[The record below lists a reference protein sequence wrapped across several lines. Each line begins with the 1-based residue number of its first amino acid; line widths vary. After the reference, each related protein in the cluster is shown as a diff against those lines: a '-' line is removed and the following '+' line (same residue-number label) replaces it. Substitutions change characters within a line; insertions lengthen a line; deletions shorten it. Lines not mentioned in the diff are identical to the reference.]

1 VSVVRLASFNVENL
15 FARAK
20 VLNTTTWEEGRPQLA
35 AFERFN
41 RTAQRRFYRKAD
53 KRQML
58 RDLETLKVI
67 TRASSDGRL
76 IRQPNTAAQLAI
88 LRENR
93 GDFMV
98 ERRTTGIEIV
108 ATGRG
113 DWIGWLELVV
123 ESVDEAA
130 IRMTARVI
138 QDLAAGVLAVVEA
151 ENRPSLVR
159 FNETMLANRYRHV
172 MLVDGNDERGIDVGL
187 LTTARRPIVN
197 VESHVDDRDTRNP
210 DVTRRDDRLF
220 SRDAPV
226 YTVRCEGED
235 LLVVVNHLK
244 SQSPTG
250 DEPPDQLRRRQSTRL
265 ASIYRTLRRDGAR
278 FVAMVG
284 DFNRGPDEEGRQP
297 SLEALFRPAL
307 GLVDVYDLAQFDTGP
322 RPGTFQSCGL
332 RERLDYIFLSPEL
345 AARVTRGG
353 IFRRGLWGRP
363 TNKNPPSDWEIYDDI
378 TESIHAASDHAAV
391 WVDLDFP

>member
-1 VSVVRLASFNVENL
+1 VRLASFNVENL

-41 RTAQRRFYRKAD
+41 RTAQRRFYRKVD

-58 RDLETLKVI
+58 RDLETLSVI
-67 TRASSDGRL
+67 TRASSDNRL

-98 ERRTTGIEIV
+98 ERQATGIEIV
-108 ATGRG
+108 ATGRA

-123 ESVDEAA
+123 EPVDEMA

-138 QDLAAGVLAVVEA
+138 QDLAAGVIAVVEA
-151 ENRPSLVR
+151 EHRPSLVR
-159 FNETMLANRYRHV
+159 FNESMLANRYRHV
-172 MLVDGNDERGIDVGL
+172 MLVDGNDQRGIDVGL
-187 LTTARRPIVN
+187 LTTARRPIVR
-197 VESHVDDRDTRNP
+197 VESHVDDRDTKHP
-210 DVTRRDDRLF
+210 EPMKQGDRLF
-220 SRDAPV
+220 SRDAPAF
-226 YTVRCEGED
+226 TVRCGDEN
-235 LLVVVNHLK
+235 LFVVVNHLK
-244 SQSPTG
+244 SQSRTG
-250 DEPPDQLRRRQSTRL
+250 DEPPDDLRTRQSTRL
-265 ASIYRTLRRDGAR
+265 AAIYRRLRRDGAR
-278 FVAMVG
+278 YIAMVG
-284 DFNRGPDEEGRQP
+284 DFNRGPDEGTHP
-297 SLEALFRPAL
+297 SLEALFRPSL
-307 GLVDVYDLAQFDTGP
+307 GLVDAFSLAQFDPGP

-332 RERLDYIFLSPEL
+332 RDRLDYIFMSPEL

-353 IFRRGLWGRP
+353 VFRRGLWGRS
-363 TNKNPPSDWEIYDDI
+363 TNKNPPEDWEIYPEI
-378 TESIHAASDHAAV
+378 TGSVHAASDHAAL

>member
-1 VSVVRLASFNVENL
+1 MRLASFNVENL

-41 RTAQRRFYRKAD
+41 RTAQRRFYRQSD

-58 RDLETLKVI
+58 GDLETLKVI

-76 IRQPNTAAQLAI
+76 IRQPNQAAQLAI

-98 ERRTTGIEIV
+98 ERRATGIEIV
-108 ATGRG
+108 AAGRA

-123 ESVDEAA
+123 EPVDEVA
-130 IRMTARVI
+130 IRMTAKVI
-138 QDLAAGVLAVVEA
+138 KDLAAGVLAVIEA
-151 ENRPSLVR
+151 EHRPSLVR
-159 FNETMLANRYRHV
+159 FNESMLANRYRHV
-172 MLVDGNDERGIDVGL
+172 MLVDGNDLRGIDVGL
-187 LTTARRPIVN
+187 LTTASRPIVE

-210 DVTRRDDRLF
+210 NVMRRENRLF

-226 YTVRCEGED
+226 FSVRCGAEE
-235 LLVVVNHLK
+235 LFVIVNHLK
-244 SQSPTG
+244 SQSRTG
-250 DEPPDQLRRRQSTRL
+250 DEPPDDLRTRQSTRL
-265 ASIYRTLRRDGAR
+265 AAIYRRLRRDGAT
-278 FVAMVG
+278 FIAMVG
-284 DFNRGPDEEGRQP
+284 DFNRGPDTGGGHP

-307 GLVDVYDLAQFDTGP
+307 GLVDAFGLPQFDVGP
-322 RPGTFQSCGL
+322 RPGTWQSCGL
-332 RERLDYIFLSPEL
+332 RDRLDYIFLSPEL

-353 IFRRGLWGRP
+353 VFRRGLWGRP
-363 TNKNPPSDWEIYDDI
+363 TNQNAPEDWEIYPEI
-378 TESIHAASDHAAV
+378 TESVHAASDHAAV